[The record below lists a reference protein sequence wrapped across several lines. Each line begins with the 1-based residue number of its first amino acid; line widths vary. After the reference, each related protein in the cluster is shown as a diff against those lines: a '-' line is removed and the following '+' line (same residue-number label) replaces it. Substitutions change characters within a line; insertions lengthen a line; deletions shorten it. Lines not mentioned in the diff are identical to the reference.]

1 MKEYTKYFK
10 DKKGY
15 DRFITKIYEKYQ
27 SISRFSGTIK
37 LNCLNDEEAYAL
49 SRLFGEN
56 YNSGDD
62 VKISIK
68 QFLKI
73 MDKSKFK
80 DFDIYQNT

>member
-37 LNCLNDEEAYAL
+37 LNCLNDE
-49 SRLFGEN
+49 
-56 YNSGDD
+56 
-62 VKISIK
+62 
-68 QFLKI
+68 
-73 MDKSKFK
+73 
-80 DFDIYQNT
+80 